1 MICTS
6 FWAFS
11 ILQIYVITMFFIL
24 KTKKSQKLPYIQIER
39 YDLEN
44 LPAMVKILQSAF
56 GFSEIVDSKLIGLI
70 IFLNSNILTG
80 LVNLS
85 INTRDVSPINSLL
98 ILILHAII
106 SVFGGY
112 SIYYYFKFY
121 RNNNKTKDAEGDS
134 ILISDARSVLCA
146 CKLF

>member
-1 MICTS
+1 MICTA

-11 ILQIYVITMFFIL
+11 ILQIYVITMFFIV
-24 KTKKSQKLPYIQIER
+24 KTKKSQEFPYIQIEK

-44 LPAMVKILQSAF
+44 LPAMISILQRAF
-56 GFSEIVDSKLIGLI
+56 GFSVIIDSKLIGLI

-85 INTRDVSPINSLL
+85 IYTRDVPPIVSLI
-98 ILILHAII
+98 ILILHAFL
-106 SVFGGY
+106 SVGSGY
-112 SIYYYFKFY
+112 LVYYYFKFY
-121 RNNNKTKDAEGDS
+121 RNNNKTKN
-134 ILISDARSVLCA
+134 ILISDTRSILCA